1 MAVTD
6 EEFKQLKDALG
17 DLASHVM
24 AVLDMLE
31 EGLAA
36 AATGDAGAD
45 ALAAVRTRI
54 QRNKSHIADVH
65 GRIQAKG

>member
-1 MAVTD
+1 MTVTD
-6 EEFKQLKDALG
+6 DEFKQLKDLVS
-17 DLASHVM
+17 DLASHIM

-36 AATGDAGAD
+36 AALGNAGAESLSNVH
-45 ALAAVRTRI
+45 ARI

-65 GRIQAKG
+65 DKVQALL

>member
-1 MAVTD
+1 MAVMS
-6 EEFKQLKDALG
+6 
-17 DLASHVM
+17 DLTSHLM

-36 AATGDAGAD
+36 AASGDAGKD
-45 ALAAVRTRI
+45 ALSAVHTRI

-65 GRIQAKG
+65 DRIQAKE